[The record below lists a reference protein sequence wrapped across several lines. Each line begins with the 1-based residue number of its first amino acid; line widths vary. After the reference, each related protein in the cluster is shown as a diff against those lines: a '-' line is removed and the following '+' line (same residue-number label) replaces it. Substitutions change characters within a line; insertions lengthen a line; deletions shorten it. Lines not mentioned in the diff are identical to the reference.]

1 MRTGFAL
8 GNVGPIGTAHAIATI
23 AKRAEDLGYD
33 SLWTVERLLWP
44 VAPQTPYP
52 VTPDGSLPR
61 EYAHMLDPLDTLTY
75 AAAHTKKVTLGTSVL
90 DMPYYNPTVL
100 ARRLTTIDI
109 LSNGR
114 LRVGLGL
121 GWSQDEM
128 DATGAEKKDRGAR
141 ADEFIAVLK
150 AIWTKDPVE
159 FHGKYYQVPKS
170 YISQKPVQKPHPP
183 IYIAAFAPPALKRLA
198 TMADGWN
205 PVLIPPAGMVQMF
218 TQIKEMAK
226 AAGRDPAAL
235 QLIVRGN
242 VLLSKKPLG
251 QDRALFS
258 GTLDQL
264 QEDVAACREI
274 GAHEV
279 FFDPSFTEGAQDLH
293 YWLELMANLR
303 KISS

>member
-1 MRTGFAL
+1 MSTPFIPVNTPLLDGNEADYLAECIRTGWISSE
-8 GNVGPIGTAHAIATI
+8 GPFI
-23 AKRAEDLGYD
+23 KRFEQA
-33 SLWTVERLLWP
+33 
-44 VAPQTPYP
+44 
-52 VTPDGSLPR
+52 
-61 EYAHMLDPLDTLTY
+61 
-75 AAAHTKKVTLGTSVL
+75 
-90 DMPYYNPTVL
+90 
-100 ARRLTTIDI
+100 
-109 LSNGR
+109 
-114 LRVGLGL
+114 
-121 GWSQDEM
+121 
-128 DATGAEKKDRGAR
+128 
-141 ADEFIAVLK
+141 
-150 AIWTKDPVE
+150 
-159 FHGKYYQVPKS
+159 
-170 YISQKPVQKPHPP
+170 
-183 IYIAAFAPPALKRLA
+183 
-198 TMADGWN
+198 
-205 PVLIPPAGMVQMF
+205 
-218 TQIKEMAK
+218 MAK